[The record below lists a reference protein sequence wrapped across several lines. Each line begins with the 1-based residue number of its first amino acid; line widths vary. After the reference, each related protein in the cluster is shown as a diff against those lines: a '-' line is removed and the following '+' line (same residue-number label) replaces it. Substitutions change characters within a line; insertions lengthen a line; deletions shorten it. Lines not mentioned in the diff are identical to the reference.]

1 MQSTQPSTEDV
12 TIWLQQAGFSV
23 EESTAELFTRLYNEL
38 RQLARSRLWHE
49 HSHHTL
55 SATAL
60 THEAYFRLAAQ
71 HSTPWKNRSHFLAM
85 AATMMRR
92 ILIDHAIAKRADK
105 RDAEI
110 VSLSAAEYLAAE
122 VVDQIDV
129 LDVHQALLEFEKQD
143 PRAARML
150 ELRYFGGLELEEIA
164 EAMTVSLATVKRDW
178 TIARAWM
185 RARLADKPNS

>member
-1 MQSTQPSTEDV
+1 
-12 TIWLQQAGFSV
+12 
-23 EESTAELFTRLYNEL
+23 
-38 RQLARSRLWHE
+38 
-49 HSHHTL
+49 
-55 SATAL
+55 
-60 THEAYFRLAAQ
+60 
-71 HSTPWKNRSHFLAM
+71 
-85 AATMMRR
+85 MRR